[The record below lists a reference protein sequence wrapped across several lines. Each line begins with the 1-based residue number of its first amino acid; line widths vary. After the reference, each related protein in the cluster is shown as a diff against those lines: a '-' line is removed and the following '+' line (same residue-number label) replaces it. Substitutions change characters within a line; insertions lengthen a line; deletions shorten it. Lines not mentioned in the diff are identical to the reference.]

1 MHYSSLTLSPAPP
14 VPVTPLKWDPLPPNP
29 FIGVCYGT
37 LGSNLPSPIDVV
49 AFYKQ
54 NNIGKIRL
62 YNPDHDVLQALRGSN
77 IEVMLGVP
85 NDDIDYIA
93 ASQDHADAWV
103 QNNVTKY
110 GDVKF
115 MYISVGRGLNPG
127 YLSMI
132 SLLPAMQNIH
142 NAVSVTGLEIKVS
155 TSINT
160 SMLET
165 SVLETAPSK
174 ASFREDCR
182 MVLDPVISFLKKISA
197 PLLVDVYPY
206 SAYLSRPYPYFILE
220 YAVFVRPLYP
230 SPLFNDSSLI
240 YHSIFDWMVDS
251 VSTAIEKSGGGS
263 LEIVVSES
271 GWPSAGVPEQT
282 IETAETY
289 IFNLINHV
297 KVGTPKN
304 PGKPIETYIFSM
316 FDESNKH
323 PEVEKHWGLFLP
335 NKQPKYDSFRTPL
348 FQPSSAAA
356 NPPIFGSAPHGLRDP
371 FPSRGRWNRG
381 KLPVGITIAA
391 CALLF
396 GLGTPSNDES
406 KLSCEI
412 NKANDKCT
420 PTMRNSSLTLSPAP
434 PVPVT
439 PLEWD
444 PSPSRGRWN
453 RKELRVGITI
463 AACALLFG
471 LGFIILFLFWRKR
484 RENEVDV
491 LAFDVS
497 FSDEFRNGMGPRE
510 FSYDELAIATKNF
523 ANEEK
528 IGEGGCGVVYKGF
541 MRDSNTYVAVKRVS
555 KRSKQGIKE
564 FASEVKIISQLRHK
578 NLVKLIGW
586 CHEKELLLAY
596 EFMLGGS
603 LDFHLFKGRSLLP
616 WDIRYKIVQGLASA
630 LLYLHEEGDFCVLH
644 RDIKASNI
652 MLDSVFNTKLGDF
665 GLARLV
671 DHEKGS
677 RTTLLAG
684 TMGYIAPEC
693 YRTGMA
699 TKESD
704 VYSFGIVAL
713 EIACGRRSI
722 EYKHDEHLSSLVA
735 WVWEAYGNQ
744 MLLDVAD
751 KKLSAEFNVKE
762 MECLLLAGLW
772 CAHPSHGMRL
782 SIRQAI
788 QVLNFEAALP
798 NLPSKMPISNYDDIP
813 NTSTIKTSQ
822 PNSLSIT
829 LPR

>member
-1 MHYSSLTLSPAPP
+1 
-14 VPVTPLKWDPLPPNP
+14 
-29 FIGVCYGT
+29 
-37 LGSNLPSPIDVV
+37 
-49 AFYKQ
+49 
-54 NNIGKIRL
+54 
-62 YNPDHDVLQALRGSN
+62 
-77 IEVMLGVP
+77 
-85 NDDIDYIA
+85 
-93 ASQDHADAWV
+93 
-103 QNNVTKY
+103 
-110 GDVKF
+110 
-115 MYISVGRGLNPG
+115 
-127 YLSMI
+127 
-132 SLLPAMQNIH
+132 
-142 NAVSVTGLEIKVS
+142 
-155 TSINT
+155 
-160 SMLET
+160 
-165 SVLETAPSK
+165 
-174 ASFREDCR
+174 
-182 MVLDPVISFLKKISA
+182 
-197 PLLVDVYPY
+197 
-206 SAYLSRPYPYFILE
+206 
-220 YAVFVRPLYP
+220 
-230 SPLFNDSSLI
+230 
-240 YHSIFDWMVDS
+240 
-251 VSTAIEKSGGGS
+251 
-263 LEIVVSES
+263 
-271 GWPSAGVPEQT
+271 
-282 IETAETY
+282 
-289 IFNLINHV
+289 
-297 KVGTPKN
+297 
-304 PGKPIETYIFSM
+304 
-316 FDESNKH
+316 
-323 PEVEKHWGLFLP
+323 
-335 NKQPKYDSFRTPL
+335 
-348 FQPSSAAA
+348 
-356 NPPIFGSAPHGLRDP
+356 
-371 FPSRGRWNRG
+371 
-381 KLPVGITIAA
+381 
-391 CALLF
+391 
-396 GLGTPSNDES
+396 
-406 KLSCEI
+406 
-412 NKANDKCT
+412 
-420 PTMRNSSLTLSPAP
+420 MRNSSLTLSPAP

-453 RKELRVGITI
+453 RKKLPVGITI

-528 IGEGGCGVVYKGF
+528 LGEGGCGVVYKGF

-652 MLDSVFNTKLGDF
+652 MLDSAFNTKLGDF

-744 MLLDVAD
+744 MVLDVAD

-762 MECLLLAGLW
+762 MECLLLVGLW

-788 QVLNFEAALP
+788 QG
-798 NLPSKMPISNYDDIP
+798 
-813 NTSTIKTSQ
+813 
-822 PNSLSIT
+822 T
-829 LPR
+829 LL